1 MFIHP
6 LALLMIYSMCDIN
19 FNYMAPLFFSLETT
33 SHNLLAFEDIPKS
46 GFYPIYMKGRLSI
59 TINCFL
65 LQCFGHQGKLKD
77 IKTSRALQS
86 LNDDV
91 NYHKENDTQRNTLLS
106 FFLVSHR
113 RKYNVKRHR
122 ICVL

>member
-1 MFIHP
+1 MTSILIIWPPF
-6 LALLMIYSMCDIN
+6 
-19 FNYMAPLFFSLETT
+19 FFSLETT

-106 FFLVSHR
+106 FFFSFTQE
-113 RKYNVKRHR
+113 K
-122 ICVL
+122 I

>member
-46 GFYPIYMKGRLSI
+46 GFYPIYMKGRLFYY
-59 TINCFL
+59 NKL
-65 LQCFGHQGKLKD
+65 LFVTMLWTSGK
-77 IKTSRALQS
+77 
-86 LNDDV
+86 
-91 NYHKENDTQRNTLLS
+91 
-106 FFLVSHR
+106 
-113 RKYNVKRHR
+113 VKRHQN
-122 ICVL
+122 LQGFAEFE

>member
-1 MFIHP
+1 M
-6 LALLMIYSMCDIN
+6 
-19 FNYMAPLFFSLETT
+19 
-33 SHNLLAFEDIPKS
+33 SHNLLAFEDILKS

-65 LQCFGHQGKLKD
+65 LQCYSQQGKLKE

-91 NYHKENDTQRNTLLS
+91 KLPHK
-106 FFLVSHR
+106 
-113 RKYNVKRHR
+113 KKRHTEKYTS
-122 ICVL
+122 VFFF